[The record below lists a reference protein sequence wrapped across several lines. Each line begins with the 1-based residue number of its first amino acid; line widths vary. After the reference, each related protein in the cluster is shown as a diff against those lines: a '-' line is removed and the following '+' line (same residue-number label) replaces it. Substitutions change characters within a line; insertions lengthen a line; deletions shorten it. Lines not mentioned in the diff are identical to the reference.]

1 MKPPYRIFLDKPAPA
16 PATASVAGPT
26 IERAP
31 LPSVEVQGGA
41 HLVTYV
47 NPAFCRLIGK
57 PREEL
62 VGHPF
67 AELVPGGSACVPI
80 LDRVYLTGETITH
93 EQEIEDPHRARW
105 IFAMWPTLDTQA
117 RPVGVII
124 QLASVANSPLS
135 AAVNEAL
142 LIAGL
147 RQHEL
152 TAEAMK
158 LNGQLENEIAERK
171 VMEAELHAANER
183 LASQASQLE
192 QLVAQRTKT
201 LRETVSELEAFSYSV
216 AHDMRS
222 PLRGMQGFARILLEE
237 HREQLD
243 PQARDYLD
251 RIASSAARMDLL
263 IQEVLN
269 YTWVLRGEA
278 ILTPVDLDRLVREI
292 IAVYPAWQPPKTE
305 IQIEGKLPWVM
316 GHEGLLTQCVS
327 NLLSNAVKF
336 VAPGVT
342 PRVRIWAAEPPPS
355 PPGAVEARN
364 PEGRA
369 EGGDGPVVRI
379 WFGNNGI
386 GIAEKDHRR
395 VFRMFERINP
405 ANQFEGTGIGLTIVR
420 KAVERMGGR
429 IDFESEEE
437 KGSRFWIE
445 LKTAVRP
452 AAAR

>member
-1 MKPPYRIFLDKPAPA
+1 MKILPGSPSDSSAARSP
-16 PATASVAGPT
+16 GPT

-31 LPSVEVQGGA
+31 LPIVEVQGGA
-41 HLVTYV
+41 HTVAYV
-47 NPAFCRLIGK
+47 NPAFCRLLGK
-57 PREEL
+57 TREEL
-62 VGHPF
+62 LGHPF
-67 AELVPGGSACVPI
+67 AELVPGGNECVPV
-80 LDRVYLTGETITH
+80 LDRVYRTGQAITH
-93 EQEIEDPHRARW
+93 EQEIEEDAHRARW
-105 IFAMWPTLDTQA
+105 LYAMWPALDAQE
-117 RPVGVII
+117 RPAGVII
-124 QLASVANSPLS
+124 QLTTIANFREN
-135 AAVNEAL
+135 AAEINEAL
-142 LIAGL
+142 LISGL

-152 TAEAMK
+152 TTEAVT
-158 LNGQLENEIAERK
+158 LNRQLGKEIAERK
-171 VMEAELHAANER
+171 LVEAELLAANER
-183 LASQASQLE
+183 LAGQTAHLE
-192 QLVAQRTKT
+192 QLVTQRTRT

-237 HREQLD
+237 HSDRLD
-243 PQARDYLD
+243 PEARDYLE

-278 ILTPVDLDRLVREI
+278 VLTPVDLDRLVRDI

-305 IQIEGKLPWVM
+305 ITIEGKLPWVV

-342 PRVRIWAAEPPPS
+342 PCVRIWAADAPA
-355 PPGAVEARN
+355 PGK
-364 PEGRA
+364 
-369 EGGDGPVVRI
+369 PVVGETNRSDSEPDCSPTMRL
-379 WFGNNGI
+379 WVGNNGI

-405 ANQFEGTGIGLTIVR
+405 ASQFEGTGIGLTIVR

-429 IDFESEEE
+429 VDFESEEG
-437 KGSRFWIE
+437 KGSQFWIE
-445 LKTAVRP
+445 LKQAAPLPDSTA
-452 AAAR
+452 ALG